1 MQINL
6 QCDLWQI
13 AWRKNLLHILL
24 LLEIFIS
31 YSKLLIE
38 IKHHWKICLVF
49 ASTLGLCDLILGG
62 LHRCLIQANNS
73 GSGPVEHL
81 QHPHRNRRFDE
92 RDLSLK
98 IRWNTLAQKVL
109 KHLNILFQLAVE
121 LKKITLP
128 L

>member
-13 AWRKNLLHILL
+13 AWRKNILHILL
-24 LLEIFIS
+24 LLEIFIN

-92 RDLSLK
+92 RPEPK
-98 IRWNTLAQKVL
+98 NQVEHPGTKVL